1 MSDILLKGR
10 GLTRTFR
17 APATRMFAP
26 RRSVTALD
34 DADVDVREG
43 SALGIIGESGSGKST
58 LVRLLLA
65 LDAPTSGT
73 VEFDGRPVDAHAG
86 ARSLHWL
93 RRQTGIVFQDPYASL
108 DPRMSVGRIV
118 GEPLWA
124 LGIDGD
130 RRARVHE
137 VLEDVGLEPDMAER
151 FPHEFSGG
159 QRQRIALARAI
170 VHRPRLLVGDE
181 PLSALD
187 VTVRAQILDLVRELR
202 AKERLTLVIVS
213 HDIGVVQNLCDDVI
227 VMKDGR
233 IVEEGPTEKV
243 LLAPQVAYTRR
254 LLASI
259 PTITP
264 GGTG

>member
-1 MSDILLKGR
+1 VNRETLLSGR
-10 GLTRTFR
+10 ALTRR
-17 APATRMFAP
+17 HALP
-26 RRSVTALD
+26 RRTLFEPRRVTTALE
-34 DADVDVREG
+34 DADIDVRPGE
-43 SALGIIGESGSGKST
+43 SVGIIGESGSGKST

-73 VEFDGRPVDAHAG
+73 VSFEGRDVDATAS
-86 ARSLHWL
+86 ARDLHWL
-93 RRQTGIVFQDPYASL
+93 RRGTGIVFQDPYSSL

-124 LGIDGD
+124 LGIEGD
-130 RRARVHE
+130 RRARVRE
-137 VLEDVGLEPDMAER
+137 VLDLVGLDADMAER

-187 VTVRAQILDLVRELR
+187 VTVRAQILALLKKLR
-202 AKERLTLVIVS
+202 DEEGMALLLVS
-213 HDIGVVQNLCDDVI
+213 HDIGVVQNVCDTVV

-233 IVEEGPTEKV
+233 IVEEGPTERV
-243 LLAPQVAYTRR
+243 LLEPQVAYTRR
-254 LLASI
+254 LLDSI
-259 PTITP
+259 PTIDP
-264 GGTG
+264 